1 MGLWGRRFRNQAEQ
15 GEWAEIRFVAR
26 AAEQRF
32 RVSKPWGNTAPYDLM
47 VERDGKICRV
57 QVKSTT
63 CRVSS
68 GAYPCSMP
76 SGKRWV
82 RLLEEVDYV
91 VAYVIPLDL
100 WYVIPAGVVK
110 KRKGAITLAP
120 WRRRS
125 KYERYMEAWYL
136 MREWREGEK
145 SAGALKRAR
154 NRARVRARESARVE
168 SLGIR
173 QTAAR

>member
-1 MGLWGRRFRNQAEQ
+1 
-15 GEWAEIRFVAR
+15 
-26 AAEQRF
+26 
-32 RVSKPWGNTAPYDLM
+32 
-47 VERDGKICRV
+47 
-57 QVKSTT
+57 
-63 CRVSS
+63 
-68 GAYPCSMP
+68 MP
-76 SGKRWV
+76 AGKRWE

-125 KYERYMEAWYL
+125 KYERYLEAWYL

-145 SAGALKRAR
+145 SPGALKRAR
-154 NRARVRARESARVE
+154 NRARVRARESAD
-168 SLGIR
+168 SLHSSYSHNNMTIL
-173 QTAAR
+173 